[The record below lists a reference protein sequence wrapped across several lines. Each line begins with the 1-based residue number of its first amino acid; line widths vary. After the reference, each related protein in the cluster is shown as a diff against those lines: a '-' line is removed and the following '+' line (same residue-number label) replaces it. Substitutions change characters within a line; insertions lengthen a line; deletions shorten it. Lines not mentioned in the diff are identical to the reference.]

1 MSSRPLLA
9 TLFALAVAAC
19 GGPTSSGPTS
29 TATPTASAEPTPPAA
44 ATPAAGTEAG
54 AAAPAAGGAAKR
66 PTAPGPNQT
75 ADGVV
80 FNFKPD
86 GGGKSKKIYLAGN
99 FNEWKPDN
107 PQYVMTDDG
116 SGTYTITVKLPP
128 GTYQYKYV
136 IDGTTWIKDPYSPG
150 DAPDGF
156 GGRNGKFDVK

>member
-1 MSSRPLLA
+1 MTSRPVLA
-9 TLFALAVAAC
+9 SFVAFAVAAC
-19 GGPTSSGPTS
+19 GGATSAGPTS
-29 TATPTASAEPTPPAA
+29 TATPTAAPAEV
-44 ATPAAGTEAG
+44 
-54 AAAPAAGGAAKR
+54 AAPASGGTEPTAAAAAAGAKR

-86 GGGKSKKIYLAGN
+86 GGAKGKKIYLAGN
-99 FNEWKPDN
+99 FNDWKPDN
-107 PQYVMTDDG
+107 SQYVMADDG
-116 SGTYTITVKLPP
+116 GGTFTITVKLPP

-150 DAPDGF
+150 EAADGF

>member
-19 GGPTSSGPTS
+19 GGSTSSGPTS
-29 TATPTASAEPTPPAA
+29 TATPAPSAAP
-44 ATPAAGTEAG
+44 ATPAAPAAEAPASPAG
-54 AAAPAAGGAAKR
+54 AGAAKR

-86 GGGKSKKIYLAGN
+86 GTSKGKKIYLAGN
-99 FNEWKPDN
+99 FNDWKPDN
-107 PQYVMTDDG
+107 PQYLMTDDG
-116 SGTYTITVKLPP
+116 SGTFSITVKLPP

-136 IDGTTWIKDPYSPG
+136 LDGTTWVKDPYSPG